1 MPVDIASTHAQRI
14 SELNT
19 RITSAQSRVPADGQE
34 RVSIATQVATWND
47 EVSVLSGNRP
57 LSAGAKPEFPQPK

>member
-1 MPVDIASTHAQRI
+1 MAVDIASNPMQRI

-19 RITSAQSRVPADGQE
+19 RITAAQSRVPADVQE
-34 RVSIATQVATWND
+34 RVAIAQHVATWND

-57 LSAGAKPEFPQPK
+57 LSAGLKGFPQPK